1 MSCVIGER
9 GRSGESG
16 LTLDFGAP
24 YNFADGPSAQF
35 APRHPKALAV
45 ASGALAGRLLE
56 APTRMH
62 R

>member
-1 MSCVIGER
+1 MSRVGGEPC
-9 GRSGESG
+9 GGGQSS
-16 LTLDFGAP
+16 LTLDLGAP

-45 ASGALAGRLLE
+45 ASGALGGRMLE